1 MDPMS
6 LLEHLDTIGLVPLL
20 IWQSVRLERKRDLQA
35 EQMESQRKD
44 NDQRNLEMVKGWEK
58 QLVALVNK
66 YEDRENEIRA
76 RYDNVISN
84 YNTERDRM
92 FRDMDRKLDDAIR
105 FFQRLKRARRRCR
118 KERPKTDTSGS
129 RKSTGP

>member
-20 IWQSVRLERKRDLQA
+20 IWQSVRLEKKIDAQA
-35 EQMESQRKD
+35 EQMEHQRKEHD
-44 NDQRNLEMVKGWEK
+44 ERNTEMIKGWEK

-66 YEDRENEIRA
+66 YEEREDEIRS
-76 RYDNVISN
+76 RYDTVISN

-92 FRDMDRKLDDAIR
+92 FRDFDRKLDDVVR
-105 FFQRLKRARRRCR
+105 F
-118 KERPKTDTSGS
+118 TGS
-129 RKSTGP
+129 RNS